1 MSCNSVPAAGLARQA
16 SQPDARLL
24 RSVIGPGE
32 LGGESDALKL
42 TLSTCFLGGESDAL
56 TLKLFRM
63 VNPSRGNFEVSGLFR
78 SCVLSPTIVYPLSPS
93 CEDED

>member
-1 MSCNSVPAAGLARQA
+1 MNKCVPLEYVLVK
-16 SQPDARLL
+16 LL

-63 VNPSRGNFEVSGLFR
+63 VNPSWGNFVGLVSFVPPWTCGLPGWAGQPDWQGR
-78 SCVLSPTIVYPLSPS
+78 SVP
-93 CEDED
+93 